1 MSNASKSNGMS
12 KKRDRRSWFFVGQ
25 TSWAQSG
32 MTLIELM
39 IAVAV
44 LAVGLLASMGLIMA
58 AMQTDARNQTDTSA
72 TIVDQEVIEK
82 FATLKNYPKPA
93 QWVDV
98 WDCSVGGAS
107 QHHASLG
114 EGPSPAGNG
123 AILYTA
129 GTAPTPDQ
137 VGDIDWTQPVPA
149 LATAAAQGYAMEYQA
164 CNGDTY
170 EVRWNVMQLP
180 PNAATGAT
188 SHTSLLTV
196 STRQLSAVQASASRS
211 QTRAILYAR
220 PVTLKTLVEN

>member
-1 MSNASKSNGMS
+1 MSNASRCKGTG
-12 KKRDRRSWFFVGQ
+12 KKRGSGFSRGR

-44 LAVGLLASMGLIMA
+44 LAVGLLASMGLIIA
-58 AMQTDARNQTDTSA
+58 AMQTDTRNQTDTAA
-72 TIVDQEVIEK
+72 TVVDQEVIEK
-82 FATLKNYPKPA
+82 FATLKTYPKPT
-93 QWVDV
+93 QWVSV
-98 WDCSVGGAS
+98 WDCSVGGGS
-107 QHHASLG
+107 EHHASLG
-114 EGPSPAGNG
+114 QGPSPAGNG
-123 AILYTA
+123 AALFTA

-170 EVRWNVMQLP
+170 EIRWNVMQLP

-188 SHTSLLTV
+188 SNTSLLTV
-196 STRQLSAVQASASRS
+196 SSRQLSAVLASASGS